1 MQSYKEN
8 YANKSEMWMARALQL
23 ARLGAGTV
31 SPNPMVGCVI
41 VHHEKIIGEG
51 WHRKYGEAHAEVNA
65 VNSVID
71 KSLLTEADV
80 YVTLEPCSH
89 FGKTPPCADLLV
101 KHAVKRVIIC
111 NVDSNPLVGG
121 KGIAKLQAAGI
132 AVETGILA
140 EQGRALNK
148 RFFTFIEKQRPYI
161 ILKWAETADGFIAKE
176 NFEAVQIS
184 NALSRRVVHKM
195 RSEEDAIMVGTNT
208 ARYDNPSLNT
218 RFWTGKSPLRI
229 VIDKDLALDKSL
241 HIFDGSQPTICYNLL
256 VNKEE
261 NNVVF
266 VKIAEE
272 KGFLSTIIQDL
283 AQRKVQSLI
292 VEGGSKLLQSFIDA
306 NLWDEAIV
314 LQSKKILEGGIA
326 APKIKGV
333 ASVSEK
339 LGSDNILTL
348 YHQQPLSQ

>member
-41 VHHEKIIGEG
+41 VHNGQIIGEG
-51 WHRKYGEAHAEVNA
+51 WHKKYGEAHAEVNA
-65 VNSVID
+65 VNSVMD

-195 RSEEDAIMVGTNT
+195 RSEEDAIMIGTNT

-218 RFWTGKSPLRI
+218 RFWTGKNPLRI
-229 VIDKDLALDKSL
+229 VIDKDLSLDKSL

-261 NNVVF
+261 NNVFF
-266 VKIAEE
+266 VKIEQE
-272 KGFLSTIIQDL
+272 KDFLSTIIQDL
-283 AQRKVQSLI
+283 TQRKVQSLI

-314 LQSKKILEGGIA
+314 LQSKKILERGIA
-326 APKIKGV
+326 APQIKGV
-333 ASVSEK
+333 ASVSEN

-348 YHQQPLSQ
+348 YHQLPLSQ

>member
-41 VHHEKIIGEG
+41 VHNGQIIGEG
-51 WHRKYGEAHAEVNA
+51 WHKKYGEAHAEVNA
-65 VNSVID
+65 VNSVMD

-121 KGIAKLQAAGI
+121 KGIAKLKAAGI

-195 RSEEDAIMVGTNT
+195 RSEEDAIMIGTNT
-208 ARYDNPSLNT
+208 ARYDNPSLNN
-218 RFWTGKSPLRI
+218 RFWTGKNPLRI
-229 VIDKDLALDKSL
+229 VIDKDLSLDKSL
-241 HIFDGSQPTICYNLL
+241 HIFDGSQPTIYYNLL

-261 NNVVF
+261 NNVFF
-266 VKIAEE
+266 VKIEQE
-272 KGFLSTIIQDL
+272 DFLSTIIQDL
-283 AQRKVQSLI
+283 TQRKVQSFI

-306 NLWDEAIV
+306 TLWDEAIV
-314 LQSKKILEGGIA
+314 LQSKKILERGIA

-348 YHQQPLSQ
+348 YHQLPLNQ

>member
-8 YANKSEMWMARALQL
+8 YANEPEIWMARALQL

-41 VHHEKIIGEG
+41 VQNGQIIGEG
-51 WHRKYGEAHAEVNA
+51 WHKKYGEAHAEVNA
-65 VNSVID
+65 VNSVVD

-121 KGIAKLQAAGI
+121 KGIAKLKAAGI

-140 EQGRALNK
+140 EEGRALNK

-176 NFEAVQIS
+176 HFEAVQIS

-229 VIDKDLALDKSL
+229 IIDKDLALNTSL
-241 HIFDGSQPTICYNLL
+241 HIFNDLQPTICYNLL
-256 VNKEE
+256 ANKEE

-266 VKIAEE
+266 VKIADETA
-272 KGFLSTIIQDL
+272 FLSTIIQDL

-314 LQSKKILEGGIA
+314 LQSKKTLETGIT
-326 APKIKGV
+326 APRIKGV
-333 ASVSEK
+333 TIVKEN
-339 LGSDNILTL
+339 LGSDNVLTRL
-348 YHQQPLSQ
+348 YR